1 MTRSLVVSRNF
12 LLIAALAALLL
23 AAFGWEVLGSR
34 STATPATAAVGVR
47 ITLAVTGQKQGAFKG
62 DDFTTA
68 KNAIGLI
75 NVLGYSSEILS
86 PRDAATGQATGKRS
100 WKPVMVTHLMGGST
114 PQFLDAAA
122 TNENLKTVVIN
133 FYHSNNRGQE
143 INYYRVTLTNANVS
157 DVRDYTSGGDVLEDD
172 SFVFQKIEEQDFIAH
187 TSFQDS
193 FTTIT

>member
-1 MTRSLVVSRNF
+1 MTRSVVVGRNF

-86 PRDAATGQATGKRS
+86 PRDPATGQATGKRI
-100 WKPVMVTHLMGGST
+100 W
-114 PQFLDAAA
+114 
-122 TNENLKTVVIN
+122 N
-133 FYHSNNRGQE
+133 
-143 INYYRVTLTNANVS
+143 
-157 DVRDYTSGGDVLEDD
+157 
-172 SFVFQKIEEQDFIAH
+172 
-187 TSFQDS
+187 
-193 FTTIT
+193 